1 MSKPFNTGFPPANSL
16 PNSGNVNQPVLRN
29 DPNLLNNALSRNNP
43 SALPNTPNMTQS
55 YLGSGNFP
63 NVQGVPSSPNPNI
76 PSLALM
82 SADFGVT
89 PQFQKL
95 FSMFCK
101 SY

>member
-16 PNSGNVNQPVLRN
+16 PNTRNINQTVLRN
-29 DPNLLNNALSRNNP
+29 DPNLLNNTLSRNNP
-43 SALPNTPNMTQS
+43 STLPNTPNMTQS

-63 NVQGVPSSPNPNI
+63 NVQGATPSPNI
-76 PSLALM
+76 PSLAVM